1 MRHPKELSPQPPAS
15 PQPSPREQRLEQSIT
30 SQPRA
35 YLLRRRPAR
44 LLESFEDKQGLGRA
58 GIEGSGCHTGGC
70 YSQADVTVGRVA
82 GPPASF
88 GDHLWVPRWRSLGAG
103 MGAQTRAPSSR
114 QRGTPSRA
122 LPSPSETPEVLP
134 EPLLQKK
141 TPQSPGAPRGIQ
153 LPTGTVPAPIESPR
167 GAGARGRLGQ
177 RGHFVPCSP
186 LKLSCHI

>member
-1 MRHPKELSPQPPAS
+1 MRHPKEPSPQPPAS

-58 GIEGSGCHTGGC
+58 GIEGSGCLTGGC

-122 LPSPSETPEVLP
+122 LPSPSMTQEVLP

-141 TPQSPGAPRGIQ
+141 TPQSP
-153 LPTGTVPAPIESPR
+153 VPHGVSSSPP
-167 GAGARGRLGQ
+167 AR
-177 RGHFVPCSP
+177 SP
-186 LKLSCHI
+186 LPSSHHEGPVPGGG